1 MTALA
6 VTTRMQSIPVE
17 SRQTSTFNN
26 FFNLIPHNK
35 QKKKQSNSG
44 VNRMFEFCLANQR

>member
-17 SRQTSTFNN
+17 SRQTSTFNI
-26 FFNLIPHNK
+26 FINLIPHNK
-35 QKKKQSNSG
+35 QKNNSQI
-44 VNRMFEFCLANQR
+44 VALIACLNFA

>member
-17 SRQTSTFNN
+17 SRQTSTFNI
-26 FFNLIPHNK
+26 FINLIPHNK
-35 QKKKQSNSG
+35 QKKTVK
-44 VNRMFEFCLANQR
+44 

>member
-17 SRQTSTFNN
+17 SRQTSTFNI
-26 FFNLIPHNK
+26 FINLIPHNK
-35 QKKKQSNSG
+35 QKNSQI
-44 VNRMFEFCLANQR
+44 VALIACLNFV

>member
-17 SRQTSTFNN
+17 SRQTSTFNI
-26 FFNLIPHNK
+26 FINLIPHNK
-35 QKKKQSNSG
+35 QKKTSQI
-44 VNRMFEFCLANQR
+44 VALIACLNFA